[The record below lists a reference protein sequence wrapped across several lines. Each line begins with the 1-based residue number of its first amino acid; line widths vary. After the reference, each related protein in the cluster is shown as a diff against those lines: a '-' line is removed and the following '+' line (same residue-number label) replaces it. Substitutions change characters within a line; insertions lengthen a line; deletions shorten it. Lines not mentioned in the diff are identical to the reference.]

1 MLQVTTEL
9 QKATGCITS
18 RLMSTDSD
26 NQELSQLLTAVALK
40 RDKQAFTALFRFFA
54 PRIKRMAAAKLIN
67 SDLANDVV
75 QETMSNIW
83 RKAHL
88 FDPEKGSATVW
99 VYRVMRNVTFDLL
112 RKIKANQEDSISDD
126 FWPLLDEADSSD
138 PAIGDHLAKE
148 AILAGLDCLSEH
160 QRQVVHGVYF
170 MELTQ
175 QQLAEQLGVPLG
187 TVKSRLRLALAKLK
201 QQLGEGHD

>member
-1 MLQVTTEL
+1 
-9 QKATGCITS
+9 
-18 RLMSTDSD
+18 MSADSD

-54 PRIKRMAAAKLIN
+54 PRIKRMAAARLIN

-75 QETMSNIW
+75 QDTMSNIW

-88 FDPEKGSATVW
+88 FDPDKGSATVW

-126 FWPLLDEADSSD
+126 FWPLLDDDDSAD
-138 PAIGDHLAKE
+138 PAAHDHLAKD
-148 AILAGLDCLSEH
+148 AILAGLDCLSEQ

-175 QQLAEQLGVPLG
+175 QQLAEQLGLPLG